1 MVTRLSV
8 GDGVGLLAGVVACR
22 GPPDEVEPPVGAL
35 PVDEPPAAGVLLP
48 LLGCDGGW
56 AVECVPS
63 ELASAYAPPPAAR
76 TAMTAIAMN
85 RPRPPRL
92 DGSGAGW

>member
-1 MVTRLSV
+1 MATRLSA
-8 GDGVGLLAGVVACR
+8 GDGVGLLAGVVACL
-22 GPPDEVEPPVGAL
+22 GPLDEAEPPVGVL

-48 LLGCDGGW
+48 VLGCDGGW
-56 AVECVPS
+56 AVECLPS

-76 TAMTAIAMN
+76 TTMTAIAMN

-92 DGSGAGW
+92 SGEGG